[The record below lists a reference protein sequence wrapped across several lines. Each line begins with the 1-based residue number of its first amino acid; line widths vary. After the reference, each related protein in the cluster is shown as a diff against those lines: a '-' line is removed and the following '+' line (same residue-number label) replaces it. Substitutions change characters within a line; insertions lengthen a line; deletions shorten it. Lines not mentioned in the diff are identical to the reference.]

1 MFIEKINHA
10 FSKHKNKE
18 DLTALATNDQQK
30 SDHGSMQKNTAAAQ
44 SDEADYSGRVRSIL
58 EEHPTYNKYYF
69 SKEQKKED
77 LTVPATNAQQKSAS
91 KSVQP
96 KPAAPN
102 SAEPDYIAEARRII
116 DSDPIF
122 NKYRNR

>member
-44 SDEADYSGRVRSIL
+44 SDEADYSGRARSIL
-58 EEHPTYNKYYF
+58 EEHPTFNKYL
-69 SKEQKKED
+69 SKEQNKED
-77 LTVPATNAQQKSAS
+77 LTVPATNAQQKSEP

-96 KPAAPN
+96 KPAASY
-102 SAEPDYIAEARRII
+102 SAESDYLAEARRIL
-116 DSDPIF
+116 DGNSIF